1 MAYYT
6 CVKNNP
12 SSKAASFAERTEQL
26 VNGSDKRNVLE
37 VKNGVPHE
45 INTGRSM
52 SELSV
57 CPHAAGVHC
66 LYMCSRGTAVIHHP
80 LKLQMAH
87 DKRCDQALSTRVF
100 GESAVVSSPVS
111 QAQLKRAKTAHAEFV
126 RCRR

>member
-26 VNGSDKRNVLE
+26 VNGSDKRSVLE

-57 CPHAAGVHC
+57 CPHDAGVH
-66 LYMCSRGTAVIHHP
+66 LLVHVFQRNG
-80 LKLQMAH
+80 
-87 DKRCDQALSTRVF
+87 CDT
-100 GESAVVSSPVS
+100 SSS
-111 QAQLKRAKTAHAEFV
+111 QAADGTRHAF
-126 RCRR
+126 